1 MLFQFAPAIQ
11 ALIESGKYEIVRNAV
26 TGQLLG
32 IVRDKATGQFVAHAV
47 GLATNVIGSPV
58 NPLFAPV
65 QLAMGGLQMV
75 QTHMGFQKT
84 YTMLNAL
91 QISVG
96 VLQATTAVIGVATV
110 AGVALS
116 AVNLHQTLKL
126 REDVKQLRLQVKD
139 GFIDMKQVLKDQG
152 AEILKHI
159 DQVAQDIEFKHH
171 RTILAQ
177 AYGHFIEAVNWL
189 RNTLKLPDAT
199 DRNAA
204 LVGVEGM
211 LRKAIADYN
220 NPQLYNDICAAGRL
234 RRLECAWAIDQTIT
248 LTYQLRGAFEVVSDR
263 LSYLQDKI
271 RQDSLT
277 LVNLCK
283 TDDELDFI
291 FPEIARIYEHDLAV
305 LNSWQNDVNWKRS
318 LPPSEI
324 KLLQSGDFDTS
335 EVNVGSYAI
344 AHTTTD
350 SIPPELLL
358 YENLKQ
364 KSHSASLRDQ
374 LKFMLKPDL
383 RQGHESYI
391 SQQATT
397 SGYKALAPSNWQEIP
412 DFSVANLYWY
422 FKNKQEPLAS

>member
-11 ALIESGKYEIVRNAV
+11 ALINSGNYEIVRDTV
-26 TGQLLG
+26 TGQLVG
-32 IVRDKATGQFVAHAV
+32 IVRDKATGKFVAHAV
-47 GLATNVIGSPV
+47 GLATKVGSPV
-58 NPLFAPV
+58 NPLFAPA
-65 QLAMGGLQMV
+65 QLVMGGLEMA
-75 QTHMGFQKT
+75 QTHTGFQKT

-91 QISVG
+91 QNSVG
-96 VLQATTAVIGVATV
+96 VLHATTAVIGVGTV
-110 AGVALS
+110 AGLALS

-126 REDVKQLRLQVKD
+126 REDVKQLRLEVKD
-139 GFIDMKQVLKDQG
+139 GFIDMKQALKDQG

-159 DQVAQDIEFKHH
+159 DQVAEDIEFKHH
-171 RTILAQ
+171 RTILTQ

-189 RNTLKLPDAT
+189 RSTLKLPDAT

-204 LVGVEGM
+204 LVGVQGM
-211 LRKAIADYN
+211 LYKALADYN
-220 NPQLYNDICAAGRL
+220 NPQIYKDTCAAGRL

-248 LTYQLRGAFEVVSDR
+248 LTYQLQSAYEVVSDR
-263 LSYLQDKI
+263 LSHLQDKI

-277 LVNLCK
+277 LIDLCK
-283 TDDELDFI
+283 TDDELDFV

-305 LNSWQNDVNWKRS
+305 LNSWQNDVNWRRS

-324 KLLQSGDFDTS
+324 KLLQSGDLGTS
-335 EVNVGSYAI
+335 EVSVGSCA
-344 AHTTTD
+344 ADTTAD

-358 YENLKQ
+358 YENLKK

-383 RQGHESYI
+383 RQGYESYI
-391 SQQATT
+391 SQQATA

-412 DFSVANLYWY
+412 DFTVANLYWY
-422 FKNKQEPLAS
+422 FKDKQEPLAS

>member
-1 MLFQFAPAIQ
+1 MSVLY
-11 ALIESGKYEIVRNAV
+11 LIVPSY
-26 TGQLLG
+26 L
-32 IVRDKATGQFVAHAV
+32 
-47 GLATNVIGSPV
+47 
-58 NPLFAPV
+58 
-65 QLAMGGLQMV
+65 
-75 QTHMGFQKT
+75 
-84 YTMLNAL
+84 
-91 QISVG
+91 
-96 VLQATTAVIGVATV
+96 

-126 REDVKQLRLQVKD
+126 REDLKQLRLEVKD

-152 AEILKHI
+152 AEILKQI
-159 DQVAQDIEFKHH
+159 DQVAQDIEFQHH

-189 RNTLKLPDAT
+189 RNTLMLTQTT

-220 NPQLYNDICAAGRL
+220 NPQIYKDICSAGRL

-248 LTYQLRGAFEVVSDR
+248 LTYELRGAYQVVSDR
-263 LSYLQDKI
+263 LSHLQDKI

-277 LVNLCK
+277 LIDLCQ
-283 TDDELDFI
+283 TDDELDFL
-291 FPEIARIYEHDLAV
+291 FPEIARICEHDLAV

-324 KLLQSGDFDTS
+324 KLLQSADFDTS
-335 EVNVGSYAI
+335 EISVGSDA
-344 AHTTTD
+344 ANPTAD
-350 SIPPELLL
+350 SIPPEVLL
-358 YENLKQ
+358 YEKLKQ

-374 LKFMLKPDL
+374 LKFMLKSDL

-391 SQQATT
+391 SQQATA

-412 DFSVANLYWY
+412 DFTVANLYWY
-422 FKNKQEPLAS
+422 FKHKTA